1 MPHKTNTF
9 ARSSILMLLIGA
21 AILVGIVL
29 SSLFQ
34 ARMTQSYF
42 TTVVEL
48 RNARAASADML
59 VLLQAA
65 ETGQRGFLLTQNEN
79 FLEPYQRSMDELGI
93 RMERLKATL
102 DAEDSV
108 VDSVSRIEYLITEKL
123 AMAQAGDVAGAVAVV
138 RAEYGRQVME
148 EAQDLLRSLIA
159 ALDLRLNEGV
169 EELSSSAVSMQWFA
183 IGGGIVIIAVVGGAI
198 LIVMQH
204 VRALSRAQSAVE
216 ELNASLEERVEE
228 RTEDLMQA
236 NREIQR
242 YAYIVSHDLRAP
254 LVNIMGFT
262 SELDTTLSTV
272 RTYILSD
279 GDRLTEDEIREARVA
294 VEEDLP
300 EAIGFIRS
308 STKKMDG
315 LINAILKISRDGRRE
330 LKPEPI
336 DLSELL
342 ENTAASIYHQVD
354 EAGGE
359 IRIAVGGAKGLIS
372 DRFSLEQI
380 FGNLFAKTC
389 FSLLFIQP

>member
-9 ARSSILMLLIGA
+9 AHSSILMLLIGA

-108 VDSVSRIEYLITEKL
+108 VESVSRIEYLITEKL
-123 AMAQAGDVAGAVAVV
+123 TELRETVAMAQAGDVAGAVAVV

-198 LIVMQH
+198 LIVM
-204 VRALSRAQSAVE
+204 
-216 ELNASLEERVEE
+216 
-228 RTEDLMQA
+228 
-236 NREIQR
+236 
-242 YAYIVSHDLRAP
+242 
-254 LVNIMGFT
+254 
-262 SELDTTLSTV
+262 
-272 RTYILSD
+272 
-279 GDRLTEDEIREARVA
+279 
-294 VEEDLP
+294 
-300 EAIGFIRS
+300 
-308 STKKMDG
+308 
-315 LINAILKISRDGRRE
+315 
-330 LKPEPI
+330 
-336 DLSELL
+336 
-342 ENTAASIYHQVD
+342 
-354 EAGGE
+354 
-359 IRIAVGGAKGLIS
+359 
-372 DRFSLEQI
+372 
-380 FGNLFAKTC
+380 
-389 FSLLFIQP
+389 